1 MKVLGTELYDKGIQN
16 AVDEFLDLAQTTPK
30 NLLVSPS
37 DANVLV
43 LAKKNI
49 EFSSVL
55 RQYFWNLPDG
65 VPSVW
70 VLKLKGAKKAN
81 RCSGPDFFEQI
92 IKASKDLSINHFLC
106 GGADGI
112 SEKLKLQCVK
122 WGNNNIVGTN
132 TPPFKTFTNEDFQ
145 ALATKIKASKA
156 DIIWIGLGAPKQIY
170 FSAELAKYVTVN
182 FIVPI
187 GAAFDFHS
195 GNIKKAPQWIQN
207 IGLEWF
213 YRMLIELKTN

>member
-122 WGNNNIVGTN
+122 WGNNN
-132 TPPFKTFTNEDFQ
+132 
-145 ALATKIKASKA
+145 L
-156 DIIWIGLGAPKQIY
+156 Y
-170 FSAELAKYVTVN
+170 
-182 FIVPI
+182 
-187 GAAFDFHS
+187 
-195 GNIKKAPQWIQN
+195 
-207 IGLEWF
+207 
-213 YRMLIELKTN
+213 